1 MPKQAPTEKPRCVWP
16 SDDALMIAYH
26 DEEWGVPVRDG
37 QALFAKLTLDGFQA
51 GLSWRT
57 ILYKREAFLTAFH
70 QFDPARISKFKERD
84 IKRLLGDAG
93 IVRHRGKI
101 EAAISNARAYLDI
114 EEREGFSTLL
124 WGFVGGNTKVNRIR
138 TSRDIPTETGESQ
151 AMSKELRARGL
162 RFVGP
167 TICYAF
173 MQAVGM
179 VDDHLDSCFRK
190 R

>member
-1 MPKQAPTEKPRCVWP
+1 MPKELTRCPWP

-57 ILYKREAFLTAFH
+57 ILHKREAFLKGFRD
-70 QFDPARISKFKERD
+70 FDPAKVARFSDKD
-84 IKRLLGDAG
+84 IERLLADAG
-93 IVRHRGKI
+93 IIRHRGKI
-101 EAAISNARAYLDI
+101 EAAISNARIYLEI
-114 EEREGFSTLL
+114 EKTEDFSKLL
-124 WGFVGGNTKVNRIR
+124 WGFVGNKPIVNRVR
-138 TSRDIPTETGESQ
+138 GVGDVATETKESQ
-151 AMSKELRARGL
+151 AMSKELKRRGMK
-162 RFVGP
+162 FVGP

-179 VDDHLDSCFRK
+179 VDDHFQTCFRK
-190 R
+190 AR